1 MKLLTAIAAAVFATV
16 PANASPERVIINAQ
30 EQMIL
35 VPGLEELGYSRISTI
50 EHCSA
55 IVGTDYRALITDSD
69 YENMEACMIE
79 HT

>member
-1 MKLLTAIAAAVFATV
+1 MKLLTAIAAAVFTV
-16 PANASPERVIINAQ
+16 LPANASPERVIINAQ
-30 EQMIL
+30 EQMLL

-69 YENMEACMIE
+69 YEHMHDCLSD

>member
-1 MKLLTAIAAAVFATV
+1 MKLLIALAAATIYML
-16 PANASPERVIINAQ
+16 PENASPERVIINAQ

-55 IVGTDYRALITDSD
+55 IVGTDYRELITDSD
-69 YENMEACMIE
+69 YEHMHDCLSE